1 LTIAP
6 PLNPTEVIGRVTREV
21 ERSALRARN
30 GVRYVRGTHRP
41 KLGTTP
47 KDVVWRRGRAQLWR
61 YRGREVRYGPPVV
74 IVHSLVSRSY
84 ILDLRPGNST
94 VEFLVDAGL
103 DVFMLDWGVPDE
115 RDADNTLET
124 YVDAY
129 LPRALAAV
137 RREAGCREV
146 TLAGYCLGGVL
157 AMLYAAAHPDAAVRN
172 LVLMATPIDFGAMGP
187 MVAALREGRLDADD
201 LVDET
206 GNVPADALYS
216 GFYMLAPT
224 TEIAQKATLLEH
236 LWNDEFVEAY
246 QAMAQWTR
254 DHVPF
259 PGAIFRQVVERL
271 VRENVLTTGAIRL
284 GDRVVHLG
292 DARGDVL
299 VAMAERDGV
308 VPAAATEPA
317 LHLVGEPRRREA
329 LRLPGGHVTFGA
341 GKAARKHTMP
351 RLTEWI
357 TAHSDERTDTKE
369 AAWRSAESSPPIAP
383 PLNDSSMR
391 SPMRIARS

>member
-1 LTIAP
+1 MNPGDVIA
-6 PLNPTEVIGRVTREV
+6 RVNREV
-21 ERSALRARN
+21 ERSIARARN

-41 KLGTTP
+41 RLGTTP

-61 YRGREVRYGPPVV
+61 YRGGEVRYGPPVV

-115 RDADNTLET
+115 RDADNRLET
-124 YVDAY
+124 YVDGY

-137 RREAGCREV
+137 RRETGCREV

-157 AMLYAAAHPDAAVRN
+157 AMLYAAGRPDAAVRN
-172 LVLMATPIDFGAMGP
+172 LILMATPIDFAAMGP

-206 GNVPADALYS
+206 GNVPADALYA

-259 PGAIFRQVVERL
+259 PGAIFRQVVDQL

-284 GDRVVHLG
+284 GGRVVQLA
-292 DARGDVL
+292 DARGDLL
-299 VAMAERDGV
+299 VAVADRDGV

-317 LHLVGEPRRREA
+317 LHLVGDPCRREV
-329 LRLPGGHVTFGA
+329 LSLPGGHVTFGA
-341 GKAARKHTMP
+341 GKAARNHTMP
-351 RLTEWI
+351 CLTEWI
-357 TAHSDERTDTKE
+357 TAHSDDTKE
-369 AAWRSAESSPPIAP
+369 AAWRSAESSPPTGP
-383 PLNDSSMR
+383 PSSVSSTR
-391 SPMRIARS
+391 SPMPIAPS